1 MEKISDDL
9 ITKARKAGLEEEAR
23 VKDAIEKVITDPY
36 QRFLI
41 IEGAAGSGKTEY
53 IRHIRKKYDTF
64 FSGGGRRIAYAA
76 PSRQAASNLRLR
88 NISLALTTQKYMSD
102 FKSFNKDPN
111 YTKLFI
117 IDEASLLTYE
127 ELVEVYELTKINE
140 QLKYIFLGDSGQNYP
155 YSFIKGREEKKFT
168 ALEAEEIV
176 KIFNFKTIYIV

>member
-88 NISLALTTQKYMSD
+88 NISFALTTQKYMSD
-102 FKSFNKDPN
+102 FINYDKDHKDPN
-111 YTKLFI
+111 DIKLFI
-117 IDEASLLTYE
+117 IDEASLLTSE
-127 ELVEVYELTKINE
+127 EVKELYKLCKRNQE
-140 QLKYIFLGDSGQNYP
+140 LKYIFLGDSGQNYP
-155 YSFIKGREEKKFT
+155 YCFKKG
-168 ALEAEEIV
+168 
-176 KIFNFKTIYIV
+176 N